1 MRLARAAAV
10 GMVLAGAGVGS
21 VRTPCDKS
29 HVGEYENVVL
39 WNTFFWIEEDAWMLI
54 EKGTQPS
61 T

>member
-39 WNTFFWIEEDAWMLI
+39 
-54 EKGTQPS
+54 
-61 T
+61 